1 MCLLPVCHTQRLVD
15 SETLHYED
23 ICYMNDLVVSRHDGN
38 VNVQLYVLCAVAILF
53 NDCCIGGVEKLAA
66 LYGGYWIVSG

>member
-1 MCLLPVCHTQRLVD
+1 
-15 SETLHYED
+15 
-23 ICYMNDLVVSRHDGN
+23 MNDLVVSRHDGN